1 MVLLFVTDGHHM
13 LLRGLVESYGH
24 LTIGADLPIGDMAAF
39 ITRIVQKAF
48 DLGVQI
54 AAPLLL
60 VGLLTNL
67 AMGVLN
73 RLMPTFQVF
82 FIALPLQLLLSFAT
96 LMLSFAAGLLI
107 FFGFLEAE
115 YSLLTLGG

>member
-1 MVLLFVTDGHHM
+1 MMV
-13 LLRGLVESYGH
+13 
-24 LTIGADLPIGDMAAF
+24 F
-39 ITRIVQKAF
+39 ITSVVQRGF
-48 DLGVQI
+48 DLGVQL

-67 AMGVLN
+67 AMGILN

-96 LMLSFAAGLLI
+96 FMLCFSTGILV
-107 FFGFLEAE
+107 FFNFLDTKYVAM
-115 YSLLTLGG
+115 TQGG